1 MQLEPLFRLQDHLCF
16 SIYACSRAISRMYQ
30 PLLKK
35 MDITYPQY
43 LVLLVLWEKNEC
55 SVKQLGE
62 LLDLDSGTLTPLLKR
77 MEGKGIILRKR
88 SQQDERVVTAQLTD
102 KGTALQSEAACIPLS
117 LLQSSGM
124 AVEEIQ
130 KLNQTMKMLTQQVVQ
145 FNGKLKSSKDE
156 E

>member
-1 MQLEPLFRLQDHLCF
+1 MQLESLFLQDHLCF

-77 MEGKGIILRKR
+77 MEGKGLIVRKR

-102 KGTALQSEAACIPLS
+102 KGTALQSEAACIPSS

-124 AVEEIQ
+124 AIGEIQ
-130 KLNQTMKMLTQQVVQ
+130 KLNQTIKVLTQHVTR
-145 FNGKLKSSKDE
+145 FNGALQSDKSE

>member
-1 MQLEPLFRLQDHLCF
+1 
-16 SIYACSRAISRMYQ
+16 MYQ
-30 PLLKK
+30 PQLKK

-43 LVLLVLWEKNEC
+43 LVLLVLWEKSEC

-77 MEGKGIILRKR
+77 MEGKGLILRKR
-88 SQQDERVVTAQLTD
+88 SQQDERVVTAQLTN
-102 KGTALQSEAACIPLS
+102 KGTALQSEAVCIPLS

-124 AVEEIQ
+124 AVDEIQ
-130 KLNQTMKMLTQQVVQ
+130 KLNQTIKVLTQHVAQ
-145 FNGKLKSSKDE
+145 FNGELKSSKSE

>member
-1 MQLEPLFRLQDHLCF
+1 
-16 SIYACSRAISRMYQ
+16 MYQ

-43 LVLLVLWEKNEC
+43 LVLLVLWEKNES

-77 MEGKGIILRKR
+77 MEGKGLILRKR
-88 SQQDERVVTAQLTD
+88 SQQDERVVTAQLTT

-124 AVEEIQ
+124 AVEEIH
-130 KLNQTMKMLTQQVVQ
+130 KLNQAIKVLTKHVARFDGELQ
-145 FNGKLKSSKDE
+145 SSKSKE
-156 E
+156 